1 MAKKINVNISVDP
14 ELKKN
19 ASALFKDMGL
29 DFSTAITLFLRQTV
43 LAKKLP
49 FEITTELYNEETQA
63 AFAEFL
69 EMKNNPQK
77 YKRYNSF
84 MEILKEMEDEENTNK

>member
-19 ASALFKDMGL
+19 ASILFKDMGL
-29 DFSTAITLFLRQTV
+29 DFSTAVTLFLRQTV
-43 LAKKLP
+43 LTKKLP

-63 AFAEFL
+63 AFAEYM
-69 EMKNNPQK
+69 EMRNNPEK
-77 YKRYNSF
+77 FKRYNSF
-84 MEILKEMEDEENTNK
+84 KQMLEELDNEEDNPK

>member
-1 MAKKINVNISVDP
+1 MATKINVNISVDP

-19 ASALFKDMGL
+19 ATALFKDMGL
-29 DFSTAITLFLRQTV
+29 DFSTAVTLFLRQTV

-63 AFAEFL
+63 AFLEFL
-69 EMKNNPQK
+69 EMRKDPEK
-77 YKRYNSF
+77 YRRYNSF
-84 MEILKEMEDEENTNK
+84 KEVLEELDDEENRNK

>member
-49 FEITTELYNEETQA
+49 FEITT
-63 AFAEFL
+63 
-69 EMKNNPQK
+69 
-77 YKRYNSF
+77 
-84 MEILKEMEDEENTNK
+84 